1 MKKDKE
7 KSLIDSIISTSL
19 GYTDNFPKRA
29 LWKEI
34 VEIYNGEFKVFYNS
48 GQELE
53 RHKVTIPYKK
63 WEIII
68 SVSDT
73 RPLKFS
79 TVFSYNQEFE
89 FFLSWEGIIEKIAK
103 KFGKK
108 EFEFGWKDF
117 DNHYLIEGSNE
128 EYVKQVITQKVQ
140 KIILKNN
147 IYSISY
153 QTDLNS
159 RSSEL
164 LGVIQ
169 RQAGEKELII
179 EIIEMYKLM
188 IDNLNKK
195 NIIK

>member
-1 MKKDKE
+1 MKKKKE
-7 KSLIDSIISTSL
+7 KSLIDSIISPSL
-19 GYTDNFPKRA
+19 GYTDSFPKRA
-29 LWKEI
+29 IWKEI

-48 GQELE
+48 GRELE
-53 RHKVTIPYKK
+53 RHKVTIPYEK

-79 TVFSYNQEFE
+79 TIFDYNQEFE
-89 FFLSWEGIIEKIAK
+89 FFLSWEGFIEKIAK

-117 DNHYLIEGSNE
+117 DNHYLIEASNE

-140 KIILKNN
+140 EITLKYN

-153 QTDLNS
+153 QTNLNS
-159 RSSEL
+159 RNSEL
-164 LGVIQ
+164 LAVIQ
-169 RQAGEKELII
+169 RQAGKKEQII
-179 EIIEMYKLM
+179 EIIEMYKLI

>member
-1 MKKDKE
+1 MKKNKE
-7 KSLIDSIISTSL
+7 KSLIDSIISPSL

-29 LWKEI
+29 LWREI

-63 WEIII
+63 WKIII

-140 KIILKNN
+140 EIILKNN

-169 RQAGEKELII
+169 RQAGEKEQII